1 MRTAGGVFVLQD
13 LGNVVTI
20 LGAPA
25 AVYAW
30 WVSKRRDRH
39 LQRRELYQSLELA
52 SLDLFRFE
60 AEHPEL
66 VEALWVEGSLPPDA
80 DVTARYTAENYA
92 AQFLNLFEIAVRLRS
107 EGALPEEAFGSWV
120 AWIWSVAGA
129 PGFAALWPSLRPH
142 YVERLRTL
150 MDEALELQDQ
160 PGGEAAFYA
169 AVGRMFE
176 CPIVREW
183 PQRPPVR

>member
-1 MRTAGGVFVLQD
+1 MHIELEN
-13 LGNVVTI
+13 LLTI
-20 LGAPA
+20 LSALG

-30 WVSKRRDRH
+30 WVSKRRDQN

-52 SLDLFRFE
+52 SLDIFRFE

-66 VEALWVEGSLPPDA
+66 VEALWVEGSLPPATDI
-80 DVTARYTAENYA
+80 VGRYTAENYA

-107 EGALPEEAFGSWV
+107 DRSLPEEAFGSWV

-129 PGFAALWPSLRPH
+129 PGFASLWPSLRRH
-142 YVERLRTL
+142 YVERLRGL
-150 MDEALELQDQ
+150 MDDAIELQDQ
-160 PGGEAAFYA
+160 VDGEAAFYA
-169 AVGRMFE
+169 AVGGIFQ
-176 CPIVREW
+176 CSIVRNW

>member
-1 MRTAGGVFVLQD
+1 MLAE
-13 LGNVVTI
+13 LGSLVTI
-20 LGAPA
+20 LGAPG

-52 SLDLFRFE
+52 SLDIFRFE

-66 VEALWVEGSLPPDA
+66 VEALWVEGSLPPES
-80 DVTARYTAENYA
+80 DVAARYAAENYA

-107 EGALPEEAFGSWV
+107 EAALPEEAFGSWV
-120 AWIWSVAGA
+120 AWIWIVAGA
-129 PGFAALWPSLRPH
+129 PGFATLWPSLRRH
-142 YVERLRTL
+142 YVERLRSL
-150 MDEALELQDQ
+150 MDDAIELQDQ
-160 PGGEAAFYA
+160 VDGEAAFYA
-169 AVGRMFE
+169 TVGGMFQ
-176 CPIVREW
+176 CPIVRDW